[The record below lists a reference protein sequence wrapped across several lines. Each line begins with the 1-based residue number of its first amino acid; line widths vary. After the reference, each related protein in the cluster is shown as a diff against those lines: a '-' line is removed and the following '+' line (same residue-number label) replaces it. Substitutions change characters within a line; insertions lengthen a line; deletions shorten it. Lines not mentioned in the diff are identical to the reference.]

1 MLVQLKAICEQ
12 ILHRPLAADDDLFAA
27 GLNVN
32 RALNIVRLFW
42 LESGVEL
49 DVNTFIERR
58 SLAAI
63 AAMLAEG
70 RTGPDGK
77 AILLRAGE
85 GTPLFAYA
93 GGVSV
98 FLEIRE
104 LIQSLDYCG
113 PVYGLRLTPFE
124 RSPNEAATV
133 DDEVR
138 ESVATVKSI
147 QPEGPY
153 RLLGYS
159 FGGVLALE
167 VARALEA
174 GGDEVAFCG
183 MIDTPQ
189 NDHVWPFR
197 LWADLMVRRGV
208 RRLKLACRRLVD
220 PQSRSPV
227 AVASCAAVPQ
237 DALARLSRPG
247 RGRPALFR
255 FRSPRHPEYP
265 YFAPQWSGGNTPV
278 YTQRACELL
287 RLKGLFRPSVYG
299 GRVAFFV
306 AAQGSP
312 VDCDPH
318 AVWQP
323 YLPNAEWVRMKG
335 NHLSIVVGRNARLL
349 AGEISRRLSAG
360 QAAP

>member
-1 MLVQLKAICEQ
+1 MLEQLKAICEQ
-12 ILHRPLAADDDLFAA
+12 ILRRPLAADDDLFAA

-58 SLAAI
+58 SLSEI
-63 AAMLAEG
+63 ASMLAEG
-70 RTGPDGK
+70 RSGPEDK
-77 AILLRAGE
+77 AILLQAGK
-85 GTPLFAYA
+85 GAPLFAYA

-104 LIQSLDYCG
+104 LVQSLDYCG
-113 PVYGLRLTPFE
+113 PVYGLRMTPFE
-124 RSPNEAATV
+124 RPPGDAATV

-138 ESVATVKSI
+138 EAVAVIKSI

-167 VARALEA
+167 VARALESA
-174 GGDEVAFCG
+174 GDEVAFCG

-189 NDHVWPFR
+189 NDHAWPFH
-197 LWADLMVRRGV
+197 LWADLMMRRGL
-208 RRLKLACRRLVD
+208 RKLKLAFRRLVV
-220 PQSRSPV
+220 PRSHMG
-227 AVASCAAVPQ
+227 AAACGDILSK
-237 DALARLSRPG
+237 DALRRLSEAG
-247 RGRPALFR
+247 RGRHLFFR
-255 FRSPRHPEYP
+255 FRSPQHPNYP
-265 YFAPQWSGGNTPV
+265 YFAPQWVGGNTPV
-278 YTQRACELL
+278 YTQRGRELL
-287 RLKGLFRPSVYG
+287 RLKGLFRPRPYQ
-299 GRVAFFV
+299 GRVTFFI

-312 VDCDPH
+312 VDCDPE
-318 AVWQP
+318 ALWRP
-323 YLPNAEWVRMKG
+323 YLSNAEWIRMKG

-349 AGEISRRLSAG
+349 AGEISRRIAAG
-360 QAAP
+360 QVAS